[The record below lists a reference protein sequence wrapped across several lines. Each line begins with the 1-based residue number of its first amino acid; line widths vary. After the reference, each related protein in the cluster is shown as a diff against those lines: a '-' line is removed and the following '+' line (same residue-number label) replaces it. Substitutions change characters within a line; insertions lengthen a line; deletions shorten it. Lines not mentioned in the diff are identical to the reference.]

1 MVRGRNWW
9 LLIACCLLLPWAARA
24 AEPAAD
30 SAAKSAVP
38 APAAPSSDEATKPD
52 SAGVEKGAADR
63 KADDEYFELYKALA
77 DTIDQVER
85 NYVKPVDRRE
95 LMEAAI
101 KGIVSKLDPY
111 SSYIGP
117 DEFGNFRDAVES
129 QFGGIGI
136 QVTVDDGQLKVISP
150 LVGTPAYRAG
160 VQAGDKIVKID
171 DQPTENITLDEAT
184 KRLKGELGTSINLTV
199 QHADHGKTETFSIKR
214 ELIHVGTVL
223 GNSRRPDDT
232 WDYMLDPERRIGYI
246 RVTAFSRDT
255 ATDLR
260 KALEDLKARKMRALI
275 LDLRFNPGG
284 LLSSAVE
291 VSNMF
296 ISKGRIVSV
305 KGRST
310 PERVWDAVKGES
322 FEGFPMVVLVNHYS
336 ASASE
341 IVAACLQDNDRA
353 AVVGDRTWGKGSVQN
368 VVELESGKSAL
379 KLTTS
384 SYTRPNGHKIHRF
397 PEDKE
402 TDEWGVKPDK
412 SLEVKLS
419 TTEMAEMLNYRRERD
434 VVEGKH
440 HDEKQQAGT
449 KNAETASS
457 QSKGSDAKAGASQS
471 AKQKIADSNGKSAQ
485 EKNSTTASAQSAKV
499 RRPPVG

>member
-1 MVRGRNWW
+1 
-9 LLIACCLLLPWAARA
+9 
-24 AEPAAD
+24 
-30 SAAKSAVP
+30 
-38 APAAPSSDEATKPD
+38 
-52 SAGVEKGAADR
+52 
-63 KADDEYFELYKALA
+63 
-77 DTIDQVER
+77 
-85 NYVKPVDRRE
+85 
-95 LMEAAI
+95 MEAAI

-136 QVTVDDGQLKVISP
+136 QVTIDDGQLKVISP

-260 KALEDLKARKMRALI
+260 KALEDLKARKMRGLI

-353 AVVGDRTWGKGSVQN
+353 VVVGDRTWGKGSVQN

-440 HDEKQQAGT
+440 HDEKQQAGPRT
-449 KNAETASS
+449 RKPPAVNRRVAMRRRAPRNRPNRKSRIAMEKAHRRKIQRLQVRICRSSSIASW
-457 QSKGSDAKAGASQS
+457 
-471 AKQKIADSNGKSAQ
+471 IRRSNI
-485 EKNSTTASAQSAKV
+485 
-499 RRPPVG
+499 